1 MFFRC
6 FLGVFEP
13 KTPSLSYFEGG
24 SKGGFGQ
31 KNRFLVN
38 FWPQNNMVPNHSRD
52 IAELLA
58 VVWSMNDVC
67 EAQKMHFLDTL
78 KLEN

>member
-24 SKGGFGQ
+24 SKRAKKTDFWSIFGP
-31 KNRFLVN
+31 KTT
-38 FWPQNNMVPNHSRD
+38 WPQIILGT

-67 EAQKMHFLDTL
+67 DAQKMCFLDTL